1 MHPVPPSPMP
11 GRGCNRYRGST
22 VLVSFL
28 NKNKTKHILPGK
40 CHMLLK
46 SPRVEICERWS
57 WLVAHHSVCVR
68 VCVCVCI
75 TDRKRTEYS
84 GWQRNPGTS
93 ITQSEP
99 SAVVWSAQKKR
110 KEKIETLTQEP
121 ATPPERQFTVTLQ
134 RGLRWCSSQCKT
146 TGNRK
151 SSVHIPTN

>member
-1 MHPVPPSPMP
+1 
-11 GRGCNRYRGST
+11 
-22 VLVSFL
+22 
-28 NKNKTKHILPGK
+28 
-40 CHMLLK
+40 MLLK

-84 GWQRNPGTS
+84 AWQRNPGTS

-110 KEKIETLTQEP
+110 KERNTHTRASYP
-121 ATPPERQFTVTLQ
+121 TRAAVRTTPSLLHYKE
-134 RGLRWCSSQCKT
+134 GL
-146 TGNRK
+146 GGVAH
-151 SSVHIPTN
+151 SV

>member
-1 MHPVPPSPMP
+1 MHPVPPPRCL
-11 GRGCNRYRGST
+11 GGRRRGCNRYRGST

-99 SAVVWSAQKKR
+99 SAVVWSAQKKKKR
-110 KEKIETLTQEP
+110 KDRNTHTRASYP
-121 ATPPERQFTVTLQ
+121 TRAAVRTTPSLLHYKERLGGVAH
-134 RGLRWCSSQCKT
+134 
-146 TGNRK
+146 
-151 SSVHIPTN
+151 SV

>member
-1 MHPVPPSPMP
+1 
-11 GRGCNRYRGST
+11 
-22 VLVSFL
+22 
-28 NKNKTKHILPGK
+28 
-40 CHMLLK
+40 MLLK

-121 ATPPERQFTVTLQ
+121 ATPPERQFELHRHRYITK
-134 RGLRWCSSQCKT
+134 RA
-146 TGNRK
+146 
-151 SSVHIPTN
+151 